1 MKRIAFLMI
10 AAMALVMA
18 SCSKQDPETEKAV
31 ENQKIYTIYAS
42 FSNNESK
49 TQIDE
54 NNTPLFVVGDE
65 IWLHNGSASGKGKVT
80 ELVDGRGAKI
90 ETELFIKDKTVYAV
104 YPYSAG
110 NKLEGDELYF
120 NISTSQNGT
129 FAQANICA
137 SKGDDV
143 NGLKFKNVTSVFKVT
158 TKHADVK
165 SFVLEKE
172 NIAGTY
178 SINCEDMTI
187 TKRAASNKITVS
199 SLPAAGP
206 YYVAVATGLSY
217 SANEVMAQY
226 NKQSNQLFGKKKA
239 QKDMTTARSKIYN
252 LGETLRDGLLEGEF
266 SVSETKKVHFAEG
279 NLYWDGDS
287 FEIEPNQFVLTTSW
301 NPNHVSHF
309 FWFKNDSETYDYTA
323 RSYQLDYDEEEE
335 KSNGEAL
342 FTNKCYSIYQPN
354 PNFTANNQTG
364 IWRTLGS
371 AEWNYLLGCTDD
383 KTKEKTPS
391 RMVNGGTGEGYC
403 YVLATINGKQGLVIF
418 PDDYTGSTT
427 FSELPAK
434 CVFLVANNYR
444 AQSGGTIAS
453 GSNVGFYWTANCTI
467 GTALSLDPTKLY
479 FGNGRSPQGEDVNG
493 VFTGLDN
500 REYGFNIRLVMDI

>member
-54 NNTPLFVVGDE
+54 NNTPLFVVNDE
-65 IWLHNGSASGKGKVT
+65 IWLHNGSESGKGKVT

-90 ETELFIKDKTVYAV
+90 ETTLDIEGKTVYAV

-110 NKLEGDELYF
+110 NKLEGGELYF
-120 NISTSQNGT
+120 KIPELQNGT

-187 TKRAASNKITVS
+187 TKRTASNKITVS

-226 NKQSNQLFGKKKA
+226 NNGSNQLFGKKKA
-239 QKDMTTARSKIYN
+239 QKDMTTKRSKIYN

-287 FEIEPNQFVLTTSW
+287 FEIESSQFALTTSW
-301 NPNHVSHF
+301 DSDHVSHF
-309 FWFKNDSETYDYTA
+309 FFFKNNYSEDYTD
-323 RSYQLDYDEEEE
+323 RSYAEDFYDGDIELTDY
-335 KSNGEAL
+335 NEAL
-342 FTNKCYSIYQPN
+342 FTNKSGYQGNYSYTYQPN
-354 PNFTANNQTG
+354 ASFTANNQTG
-364 IWRTLGS
+364 IWRTLTND
-371 AEWNYLLGCTDD
+371 EFEYLLFQRT
-383 KTKEKTPS
+383 
-391 RMVNGGTGEGYC
+391 VNGGKGEGHC
-403 YVLATINGKQGLVIF
+403 YVMTEINDIMGLIIF
-418 PDDYTGSTT
+418 PDDYTGSATPA
-427 FSELPAK
+427 ELPAK

-444 AQSGGTIAS
+444 ETSGGRIAS
-453 GSNVGFYWTANCTI
+453 GYKVGFYWTANGSRNASTP
-467 GTALSLDPTKLY
+467 DPYKLY
-479 FGNGRSPQGEDVNG
+479 FGHGMDPEGKEFNG
-493 VFTGLDN
+493 VFVGLDN